1 MMRAIVLL
9 LFPFTFTASAQQAE
23 HWRHS
28 LRLGI
33 GAVFIT
39 SGDHIGLG
47 NYGEY
52 AHSFNEHIAI
62 VPRIMSVTANERF
75 GNEEFNVGILGG
87 SITARFTPFAEF
99 HPGFKLDLGPTF
111 QRVKSTSTSSGSV
124 SGTPWTITHRVQ
136 NERETY
142 FGALGS
148 LSFGV
153 LQGERLGAG
162 LRLEMITSFRDR
174 SITSE
179 MLQSGIFL
187 SVGF

>member
-39 SGDHIGLG
+39 SGDHFGLG

-52 AHSFNEHIAI
+52 AHSFNEHLAIAS
-62 VPRIMSVTANERF
+62 RIMSVTANERF
-75 GNEEFNVGILGG
+75 GHEEFNVGILGG
-87 SITARFTPFAEF
+87 SIAARFTPFPGSY
-99 HPGFKLDLGPTF
+99 PGFKLDLGPTF
-111 QRVKSTSTSSGSV
+111 QRLKSTKTSSGSIG
-124 SGTPWTITHRVQ
+124 GTPWTITDRVR

-148 LSFGV
+148 LSFGI

-174 SITSE
+174 SINSE
-179 MLQSGIFL
+179 MLHAGIFL

>member
-9 LFPFTFTASAQQAE
+9 LFPFTFAASAQQAE
-23 HWRHS
+23 QWRHS

-33 GAVFIT
+33 GAVLIT

-62 VPRIMSVTANERF
+62 VPRIMSVTADQEI
-75 GNEEFNVGILGG
+75 GYAAYHVSILGG
-87 SITARFTPFAEF
+87 SVAARFTPF
-99 HPGFKLDLGPTF
+99 PDLYRGFKLDLGGTF
-111 QRVKSTSTSSGSV
+111 QRVRTLNTRSEAIAGSA
-124 SGTPWTITHRVQ
+124 WQITNSVH
-136 NERETY
+136 NEREHY
-142 FGALGS
+142 FGAIGS

-174 SITSE
+174 SINSE
-179 MLQSGIFL
+179 MLNAGIFL